1 MDVHMNP
8 LLYQQKEMIS
18 NMSKKKVVGI
28 GEIVWDM
35 FPDGSVL
42 GGAPLN
48 FAFVAGELGC
58 QPVIISAVGSDEL
71 AEQTLARIA
80 EIGLDTSTV
89 QRNELPTGRVL
100 VTLDDKGIPQYEI
113 LENVSWDQIACSAAE
128 KVLVAD
134 ADAVCWGSLA
144 QRSQVSGTS
153 IPELLDAVRPECLKV
168 FDINIRQH
176 YYSREVFENSLMRT
190 DVLKLNEDELPL
202 VSEIFGIEGSDAE
215 KIHALIERFNL
226 KMIIYTAGAAFSE
239 IYDKTGC
246 LSHVDTPKVNVV
258 DTVGAGDSFTAGF
271 IASYLNGST
280 VRDAHERA
288 VRISAYMCTQKG
300 AINHV
305 SNVI

>member
-1 MDVHMNP
+1 MAVLMNP
-8 LLYQQKEMIS
+8 LQYQQKEKIT

-58 QPVIISAVGSDEL
+58 QPVIISAVGQDEL
-71 AEQTLARIA
+71 AEKTLKRIE
-80 EIGLDTSTV
+80 EIGVDTSTV
-89 QRNELPTGRVL
+89 QRNALPTGRVL
-100 VTLDDKGIPQYEI
+100 VKLDNQGIPQYEI
-113 LENVSWDQIACSAAE
+113 LENVSWDSIVCSDKE
-128 KVLVAD
+128 KALVSD

-144 QRSQVSGTS
+144 QRSKDSCAAIS
-153 IPELLDAVRPECLKV
+153 ELLDATKPHCLKV

-176 YYSREVFENSLMRT
+176 YYCREVFEKSLMRT

-202 VSEIFGIEGSDAE
+202 VAEMFSISGTDAE
-215 KIHALIERFNL
+215 KIAAIIEKFNL
-226 KMIIYTAGAAFSE
+226 TMIIYTAGASFSE

-246 LSHVDTPKVNVV
+246 LSHQDTPKVNVV

-271 IASYLNGST
+271 IASYLNGAT
-280 VRDAHERA
+280 VQQAHERA

>member
-1 MDVHMNP
+1 MAVNMNRRQ
-8 LLYQQKEMIS
+8 YQRKEMN

-58 QPVIISAVGSDEL
+58 LPVIISAVGKDEL
-71 AEQTLARIA
+71 AEQTLQRIS
-80 EIGLDTSTV
+80 EIGLDISTV
-89 QRNELPTGRVL
+89 QRNDLPTGRVL

-113 LENVSWDQIACSAAE
+113 LENVSWDAISCSDVE
-128 KVLVAD
+128 KALVCD

-144 QRSQVSGTS
+144 QRSSLSGAS
-153 IPELLDAVRPECLKV
+153 VNELLDSTKEDCLKV

-176 YYSREVFENSLMRT
+176 YYSREVFENSLKRT
-190 DVLKLNEDELPL
+190 DVLKLNEDELPI
-202 VSEIFGIEGSDAE
+202 VAEMFAVNGTDSE
-215 KIHALIERFNL
+215 KIIALIERFGL
-226 KMIIYTAGAAFSE
+226 SMVIYTAGAAFSE

-246 LSHVDTPKVNVV
+246 LSHVDTPKVAVV

-271 IASYLNGST
+271 ISSYLNGYS
-280 VRDAHERA
+280 VREAHERA
-288 VRISAYMCTQKG
+288 VKISAYMCTQKG

-305 SNVI
+305 ANVI

>member
-1 MDVHMNP
+1 M
-8 LLYQQKEMIS
+8 
-18 NMSKKKVVGI
+18 KKVVGI
-28 GEIVWDM
+28 GEIVWDT
-35 FPDGSVL
+35 FSDGAVL

-58 QPVIISAVGSDEL
+58 SPVIISAVGKDDL
-71 AEQTLARIA
+71 AAATLERIS

-100 VTLDDKGIPQYEI
+100 IELDEKGIPQYEI
-113 LENVSWDQIACSAAE
+113 VENVSWDAIRCSE
-128 KVLVAD
+128 EDKTLVAD

-144 QRSQVSGTS
+144 QRSQTS
-153 IPELLDAVRPECLKV
+153 SEAVLTLLDSVREDCLKV

-176 YYSREVFENSLMRT
+176 YYCREVIENSLQRA

-202 VSEIFGIEGSDAE
+202 VAEMFGLVGEANEQLAG
-215 KIHALIERFNL
+215 LIRMFDL
-226 KMIIYTAGAAFSE
+226 SMIIYTAGAAFSE
-239 IYDKTGC
+239 IHGKDGC

-271 IASYLNGST
+271 IASTLNGAS
-280 VRDAHERA
+280 VREAHERA

-300 AINHV
+300 AINHI
-305 SNVI
+305 SKEI

>member
-1 MDVHMNP
+1 MAVRMNHQQ
-8 LLYQQKEMIS
+8 YQQKEII

-58 QPVIISAVGSDEL
+58 EPVIISAVGKDEL
-71 AEQTLARIA
+71 AEQTLQRIS
-80 EIGLDTSTV
+80 EIGLDISTV
-89 QRNELPTGRVL
+89 QRNDSPTGRVL

-113 LENVSWDQIACSAAE
+113 LENVSWDAISCSDAE
-128 KVLVAD
+128 KALVSD

-144 QRSQVSGTS
+144 QRSSMSGAS
-153 IPELLDAVRPECLKV
+153 VQELLDSTKADCLKV

-176 YYSREVFENSLMRT
+176 YYSREVFENSLKRT
-190 DVLKLNEDELPL
+190 DVLKLNEDELPI
-202 VSEIFGIEGSDAE
+202 VAEMFAVDGTDSE
-215 KIHALIERFNL
+215 KIVALIERFDL
-226 KMIIYTAGAAFSE
+226 SMIIYTAGAAFSE

-246 LSHVDTPKVNVV
+246 LSHVDTPKVLVV

-271 IASYLNGST
+271 ISSYLNGYS
-280 VRDAHERA
+280 VREAHERA
-288 VRISAYMCTQKG
+288 VKVSAYMCTQKG

-305 SNVI
+305 ANVI

>member
-1 MDVHMNP
+1 M
-8 LLYQQKEMIS
+8 L
-18 NMSKKKVVGI
+18 KKRVVGI

-58 QPVIISAVGSDEL
+58 APVIISAVGKDDL
-71 AEQTLARIA
+71 AEQTLQRIT
-80 EIGLDTSTV
+80 EIGIDISTI
-89 QRNELPTGRVL
+89 QRNDLPTGRVL
-100 VTLDDKGIPQYEI
+100 VQLDDKGIPQYEI
-113 LENVSWDQIACSAAE
+113 LENVSWDALTCSESE
-128 KVLVAD
+128 KALVAN

-144 QRSQVSGTS
+144 QRSAVSGAS
-153 IPELLDAVRPECLKV
+153 VPELLDAARPDCLKV

-176 YYSREVFENSLMRT
+176 YYSRDVFENSLKRT

-202 VSEIFGIEGSDAE
+202 VSEIFGIDGTDAE
-215 KIHALIERFNL
+215 KIHTLIEMFNL

-239 IYDKTGC
+239 IYDATGC
-246 LSHVDTPKVNVV
+246 LSHVETPKVKVV

-271 IASYLNGST
+271 IASYLNGAT
-280 VRDAHERA
+280 VREAHERA
-288 VRISAYMCTQKG
+288 VKISAYMCTQKG